1 MWIGVTEI
9 LQIAIFIPCTGN
21 LIITIQIQT
30 FGITWTQPA
39 CTSCSYTSQIF
50 FTLSIEC
57 IIAVYFC
64 LIFKVTICAIKE
76 VRIQWI
82 PIHSCIPTSP
92 IRICSFHLFQQTL
105 CITNIKVG
113 IVRKVFNLIAPSN
126 SEFPTFYI
134 QMTTI
139 RFRRFTS

>member
-1 MWIGVTEI
+1 M
-9 LQIAIFIPCTGN
+9 QIAILIPCTGN

-30 FGITWTQPA
+30 FGITRTQPA

-50 FTLSIEC
+50 FTLSIKC
-57 IIAVYFC
+57 IIAIYFR

-82 PIHSCIPTSP
+82 SIHDCIPTGP

-113 IVRKVFNLIAPSN
+113 IVRKVFNLVAPSD
-126 SEFPTFYI
+126 SKLPTFYI